1 MSMNEL
7 EQRCL
12 RFAKDVRDYC
22 RTKKSDTINLV
33 YIKQVVRSSS
43 SIGANYIE
51 ANERLGDKDIL
62 MKMKIARRE
71 AKETEYWLELL
82 QVDNDEVAVRL
93 KNEALQLR
101 KIISAMINK
110 LSLSGQT
117 N

>member
-7 EQRCL
+7 ELRCL
-12 RFAKDVRDYC
+12 KFAKEVRNYC
-22 RTKKSDTINLV
+22 RKVKQDTVNLV

-51 ANERLGDKDIL
+51 ANERLGAKDIV

-82 QVDNDEVAVRL
+82 NVDNDEITNSL

-101 KIISAMINK
+101 KIISAMIKK
-110 LSLSGQT
+110 LELPAHT
-117 N
+117 T